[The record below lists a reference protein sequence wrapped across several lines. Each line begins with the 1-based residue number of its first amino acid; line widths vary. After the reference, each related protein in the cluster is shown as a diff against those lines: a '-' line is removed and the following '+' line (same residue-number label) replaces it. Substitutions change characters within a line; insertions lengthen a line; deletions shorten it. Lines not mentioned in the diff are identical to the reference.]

1 MKTCSYCGAE
11 YPDDAVMCATDHTPF
26 PQPPSAPSHDP
37 KVPSETR
44 RLKFEAT
51 SLSAEDQQR
60 DFVTLVK
67 CPTLVEADLVASQLR
82 AAGIEP
88 FLPDESLMQMIG
100 WNLNTF
106 GYVRVQVAPKDFEAG
121 RALLGGD
128 GQAAL

>member
-1 MKTCSYCGAE
+1 
-11 YPDDAVMCATDHTPF
+11 
-26 PQPPSAPSHDP
+26 
-37 KVPSETR
+37 
-44 RLKFEAT
+44 LKFESA

-106 GYVRVQVAPKDFEAG
+106 GYVRVQVTPKDFEAG
-121 RALLGGD
+121 RALLGGND
-128 GQAAL
+128 QTAL